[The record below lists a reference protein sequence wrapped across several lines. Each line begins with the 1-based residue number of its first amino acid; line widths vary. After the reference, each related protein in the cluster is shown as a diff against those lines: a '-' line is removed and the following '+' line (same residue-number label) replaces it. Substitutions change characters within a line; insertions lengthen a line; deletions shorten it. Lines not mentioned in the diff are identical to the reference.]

1 MNVPNNL
8 SNLESEADQLNIKK
22 LETILADLSKLS
34 KVVKKNFGKKTEYDD
49 LVRKVNVIKT
59 TDTNDL
65 IKKIDHITKIHK
77 IDNKIIDHD
86 HGNKYITR
94 QEFKKTY
101 FGDKLKKINKKITSN
116 EKNHVL
122 VENELRKLDTFD

>member
-77 IDNKIIDHD
+77 IDKKIIDHD
-86 HGNKYITR
+86 HGNK
-94 QEFKKTY
+94 K
-101 FGDKLKKINKKITSN
+101 N
-116 EKNHVL
+116 ENNHVL